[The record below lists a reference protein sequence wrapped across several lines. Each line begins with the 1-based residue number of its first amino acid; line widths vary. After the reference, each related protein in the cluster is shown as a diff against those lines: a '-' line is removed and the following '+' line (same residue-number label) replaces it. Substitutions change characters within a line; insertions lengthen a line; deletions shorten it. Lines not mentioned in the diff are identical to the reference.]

1 MKRECTGTLVL
12 LIVGMTF
19 AIGPQHCIFR
29 SQSTQGNHWTG
40 SSSIVSEHYDI
51 TVMPSY
57 LDVTLDLTFDCKGT
71 VAPDSF
77 TDALEIVGNMNIA
90 QGAAVTGML
99 LWNGEEILKAKLKPL
114 QLAREQY
121 EKVVDR
127 DADAPPP
134 PRDPVIFEYGW
145 GEDNYYL
152 SIFPVKWE
160 GSRKLRMRYVIPAI
174 NMNGYTDIPF
184 PTAFNTAVATY
195 RITSG
200 TGVST
205 VAMVNNSG
213 IEKELP
219 VPATFTTKSTL
230 YQSIVMIRPVTESN
244 DQKSRFYTASF
255 NLPGFEGTVTHV
267 IGRTGADILKSA
279 GLREDIV
286 FLWRWNHYQW
296 RDLYINQIIA
306 QAKLLRDFMNR
317 IYHSTKRA
325 GLVVDRSGVN
335 RQVFS
340 IDSTDGSSGKKMLQ
354 FLDSL
359 CELPPVKSGPYYNPG
374 FTSVQT
380 DSIIALSLEEFKGSI
395 RLAES
400 MFDLSG
406 EKKINRI
413 IVMTSGPEWIKT
425 IRSAIVTDLDSSI
438 VISPVAS
445 LSGTEALEGLA
456 VPSEARQFYWPG
468 INVQSVSRQ
477 MALSVEAVLTT
488 RSGKSV
494 TVPVS
499 PINSPYRYYWKTVS
513 PHLDRKLLT
522 SQPLETTLLWK
533 IYKNKTLIAKIP
545 ETPEIVNQSDP
556 VQFASALCSS
566 GSVEYPDGQPE
577 ASLAATFGFVD
588 KQYALLALEE
598 DVMDP
603 LDQERYRFEGVPALT
618 TTDIVVQPDD
628 NPPDQQKIDQPG
640 TAVQN
645 PLNVKHVE
653 ADVLCLTLNQSVLTI
668 TIGAD
673 KEIATSKKVSIEIY
687 SLTGKLLFCVK
698 KLETANGIIRC
709 VLPQTICSTRQTLI
723 IMVRIGSQLHRLKLI
738 SGTQGMTSA
747 GVAIR

>member
-1 MKRECTGTLVL
+1 MKKKCTGILVFL
-12 LIVGMTF
+12 MFGMTF
-19 AIGPQHCIFR
+19 AIGPQHCILR
-29 SQSTQGNHWTG
+29 SQSTQGKHWEG
-40 SSSIVSEHYDI
+40 RSSIVSEHYDI

-57 LDVTLDLTFDCKGT
+57 LDVTLDLSFDCRGT

-77 TDALEIVGNMNIA
+77 TDALEIVGNINIA

-134 PRDPVIFEYGW
+134 PKDPVIFEYGW

-152 SIFPVKWE
+152 SIFPVKYE

-184 PTAFNTAVATY
+184 PTAFNSAVATY
-195 RITSG
+195 KITAG

-213 IEKELP
+213 TENELP
-219 VPATFTTKSTL
+219 VPATFTTGSTL
-230 YQSIVMIRPVTESN
+230 YKSIVMIRAVTESN

-255 NLPGFEGTVTHV
+255 NLPGFEGTLTHV

-296 RDLYINQIIA
+296 RDLYTNQIIA

-325 GLVVDRSGVN
+325 GLVVDRSGVD
-335 RQVFS
+335 RRVFS
-340 IDSTDGSSGKKMLQ
+340 IDSTEGSSGKKMLQ

-359 CELPPVKSGPYYNPG
+359 CELSPVKSGPYYNPG
-374 FTSVQT
+374 FTSAQT
-380 DSIIALSLEEFKGSI
+380 DSIIALSMEEFKDAL

-413 IVMTSGPEWIKT
+413 VVMTAGPEWIKT
-425 IRSAIVTDLDSSI
+425 IKSATVTDLDSSI

-445 LSGTEALEGLA
+445 LSGTEMLEGLA

-468 INVQSVSRQ
+468 INVQSVIRQ

-488 RSGKSV
+488 QSGKSV
-494 TVPVS
+494 TVPVPS
-499 PINSPYRYYWKTVS
+499 TSSSYRYYWKTVS
-513 PHLDRKLLT
+513 PHLDRKLFT
-522 SQPLETTLLWK
+522 TEPLEAKVLWK
-533 IYKNKTLIAKIP
+533 IYKNKAIITEIP

-556 VQFASALCSS
+556 VQFASALCGS
-566 GSVEYPDGQPE
+566 GSVEFPDGKPQ

-618 TTDIVVQPDD
+618 TADIVVQPDD
-628 NPPDQQKIDQPG
+628 NPPDQQKLDQPG
-640 TAVQN
+640 TATQY
-645 PLNVKHVE
+645 PMNVKHV
-653 ADVLCLTLNQSVLTI
+653 ATDVLRLTLNQSILTI
-668 TIGAD
+668 AIGAN
-673 KEIATSKKVSIEIY
+673 KEIVTSKKVTIEIY
-687 SLTGKLLFCVK
+687 TLTGKLLFSVK
-698 KLETANGIIRC
+698 NVEMVDGMIRC

-738 SGTQGMTSA
+738 SGAQGMTSS
-747 GVAIR
+747 VATH